1 MVDDSRARKLANDLK
16 RCAYYE
22 TCATYGLNVERV
34 FQDACQKLTTSK
46 SSRPTTPNHYRGN
59 NAYTTTPQGYVM
71 ASPSANT
78 GNGYPV
84 MAAPPSPGFQ
94 HSPHH
99 ASIPSSYHKVTIASF
114 FHKNFFSQFAFKK
127 CCSSCIKVLIQTKN
141 DFNNWQITTENLLLR
156 TKHHFYLESEL

>member
-114 FHKNFFSQFAFKK
+114 FQKKTFFH
-127 CCSSCIKVLIQTKN
+127 SSRLKSVVPNASKFLSGQKMILKIGRSLL
-141 DFNNWQITTENLLLR
+141 EN
-156 TKHHFYLESEL
+156 YC